1 MGDRHHRQIATDEE
15 LSPKGSTSVQP
26 RNPVDAKEAAMR
38 RVTVQKPL
46 RKSDSRR
53 VRDEP
58 DERPAERPEVR
69 KDIARTW
76 WPDG

>member
-1 MGDRHHRQIATDEE
+1 
-15 LSPKGSTSVQP
+15 
-26 RNPVDAKEAAMR
+26 MR

-46 RKSDSRR
+46 KRTTDTRW
-53 VRDEP
+53 VREET
-58 DERPAERPEVR
+58 DERPSGRPEVR

>member
-1 MGDRHHRQIATDEE
+1 
-15 LSPKGSTSVQP
+15 
-26 RNPVDAKEAAMR
+26 MR

-46 RKSDSRR
+46 KKSDTRR
-53 VRDEP
+53 VREEP
-58 DERPAERPEVR
+58 DERPVERPEVR

>member
-1 MGDRHHRQIATDEE
+1 
-15 LSPKGSTSVQP
+15 
-26 RNPVDAKEAAMR
+26 MR

-46 RKSDSRR
+46 KKTDSRR
-53 VRDEP
+53 IHE
-58 DERPAERPEVR
+58 EAAEHPPKRPEVR

>member
-1 MGDRHHRQIATDEE
+1 
-15 LSPKGSTSVQP
+15 
-26 RNPVDAKEAAMR
+26 MR

-46 RKSDSRR
+46 KKTDSRR
-53 VRDEP
+53 TRDEAE
-58 DERPAERPEVR
+58 DRPAGRSEVR

>member
-1 MGDRHHRQIATDEE
+1 
-15 LSPKGSTSVQP
+15 
-26 RNPVDAKEAAMR
+26 MR

-58 DERPAERPEVR
+58 DERPDERPAERPEVR

>member
-1 MGDRHHRQIATDEE
+1 
-15 LSPKGSTSVQP
+15 
-26 RNPVDAKEAAMR
+26 MR

-46 RKSDSRR
+46 KKSDTRR
-53 VRDEP
+53 VRDKA
-58 DERPAERPEVR
+58 DERPVERPEVR

>member
-1 MGDRHHRQIATDEE
+1 
-15 LSPKGSTSVQP
+15 
-26 RNPVDAKEAAMR
+26 MR

-46 RKSDSRR
+46 KRTDSRR
-53 VRDEP
+53 IREEADEL
-58 DERPAERPEVR
+58 PARRPEVR

>member
-1 MGDRHHRQIATDEE
+1 
-15 LSPKGSTSVQP
+15 
-26 RNPVDAKEAAMR
+26 MR

-46 RKSDSRR
+46 KRTDSRR
-53 VRDEP
+53 LRED
-58 DERPAERPEVR
+58 AEQQARTARPEVR

>member
-1 MGDRHHRQIATDEE
+1 
-15 LSPKGSTSVQP
+15 
-26 RNPVDAKEAAMR
+26 MR

-46 RKSDSRR
+46 KRTDSRR
-53 VRDEP
+53 IREEAED
-58 DERPAERPEVR
+58 RPTGRAEVR